1 MTSNHLK
8 KLVIFHVFV
17 LIGSLIVT
25 TVGIRIVQDQ
35 YRSEYIYAK
44 KQLLLNVIE
53 VEEINDDNIIEI
65 VTSYEY
71 DPEKV
76 EAMLAAMNFETVEEF
91 RNFVQL
97 NDTNKLM
104 STMSYFIIV
113 MINLILFVFTMY
125 KYLRDRHR
133 LLEITK
139 YLVSVQNNDFSM
151 EIKEY
156 DDSPIALIKNEIFKI
171 TNKLQTLNEYSIF
184 EKKNLEKTLSDIS
197 HQLKTPLT
205 SLFIINSVLEDTTDE
220 NLKKEYLKKNQQQLE
235 KIEWLVQSLLRM
247 SQIDSGTIIFQ
258 KEDLKVLD
266 LIEAASSDHLIPMEL
281 KDIHLDI
288 NCDSS
293 LQLSGDKRWT
303 VEALSNI
310 IKNAIEHTPVGGKIK
325 ISAFA
330 NSFRTAIVV
339 EDNGVGIAESEIG
352 NIFKRFYRKKKD
364 GEGIGIGLNLS
375 KMIMT
380 SQNGDIRVSST
391 LNVGTEFTFIFNK

>member
-1 MTSNHLK
+1 M
-8 KLVIFHVFV
+8 IFHVFV

>member
-25 TVGIRIVQDQ
+25 NVGIRIVQDQ

>member
-339 EDNGVGIAESEIG
+339 ADNGVGIAESEIG

>member
-1 MTSNHLK
+1 M
-8 KLVIFHVFV
+8 IFHVFV

-339 EDNGVGIAESEIG
+339 ADNGVGIAESEIG